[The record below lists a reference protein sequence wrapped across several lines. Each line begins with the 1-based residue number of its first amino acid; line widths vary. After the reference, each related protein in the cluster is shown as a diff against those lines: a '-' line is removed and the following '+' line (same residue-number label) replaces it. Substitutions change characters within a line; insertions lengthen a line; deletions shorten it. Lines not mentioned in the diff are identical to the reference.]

1 MKALAR
7 RISNL
12 EIRIKPKETKQNLD
26 REIAAMTKIE
36 RNALRDFLLFLKDGG
51 QPGDAAFDN
60 LKLAAEE
67 AVYRARERLRF
78 KDK

>member
-51 QPGDAAFDN
+51 QPEDTDYEN
-60 LKLAAEE
+60 LKCAAEE
-67 AVYRARERLRF
+67 AVMCARRRLTTV
-78 KDK
+78 